1 MDKNSIIG
9 FILMGVLLF
18 GFTFYQADRSKKQYA
33 IYQAQQDSL
42 ALVEAQRQAELAL
55 LEGQPGQ
62 PGQAGQPGQSGEP
75 GQPGQ
80 SAKPARVYKDAAL
93 DDARNAEPQSVT
105 LENDKIALTFN
116 TKGAQP
122 QSAQLKEYTNYGGS
136 PLYLFNEGGNSY
148 NVHVYTGEYIS
159 TADVVVEVSE
169 HSDSTLVM
177 RLPFA
182 SGGYIEQKY
191 MLAQGS
197 YELKSELSFVE
208 MNCIPRNVSS
218 VDIDFT
224 TVMPRMEK
232 GYKNESQYSKLNYY
246 FSGEK
251 KPEELGKGG
260 KSASKKISSSLE
272 WFAFQQQFFSVIV
285 RAPKQFSSG
294 NLAINFLGENDPDH
308 NLMQC
313 SATMRADL
321 EQGGKITIPL
331 EYYLGPN
338 HFKTLNSLDH
348 KYEKIIPLGGW
359 LVGWFTRYFIIPM
372 FDFLHRYIA
381 NFGIIILIMTIII
394 KMVVLPLTYKS
405 YASSAKMNA
414 LKPYMEELNKKYP
427 NQDDAMKK
435 QQAIMDLYKRA
446 GVSPM
451 GGCLPTLL
459 TFPILWAMFRFF
471 PASIELRQQR
481 FLWAEDLSA
490 YDSIVNFGFNV
501 PLLGDHLS
509 LFALLM
515 AVVMWAYSKFTMSQQ
530 TVADDP
536 SAKSMQFMS
545 VWMMPIMMFFICN
558 NLSSGLSYYYLVSQL
573 ISIIQ
578 IFIIRKWCVK
588 PEAVIAKV
596 EASKGKPLPKSKW
609 QQRLEEAQK
618 LQEQQMRAQQKKG
631 GRR

>member
-9 FILMGVLLF
+9 FVLMGLLLF

-55 LEGQPGQ
+55 LEGVSEEQTSES
-62 PGQAGQPGQSGEP
+62 ASA
-75 GQPGQ
+75 
-80 SAKPARVYKDAAL
+80 AKPARVYKDAAL
-93 DDARNAEPQSVT
+93 DDARNAEAQTVY
-105 LENDKIALTFN
+105 LENDVLALAFS

-122 QSAQLKEYTNYGGS
+122 VSARLKDYTNYGGS
-136 PLYLFNEGGNSY
+136 ELYLFKEGGNSY
-148 NVHVYTGEYIS
+148 NVHVYAGEYIS
-159 TADVVVEVSE
+159 TGDFVFQLAEKT
-169 HSDSTLVM
+169 DSSVVM

-182 SGGYIEQKY
+182 SGGYIEQSY
-191 MLAQGS
+191 RLQPGS
-197 YELKSELSFVE
+197 YELKSELSFIG
-208 MNCIPRNVSS
+208 MNCIPRNVGS
-218 VDIDFT
+218 VDIDFN
-224 TVMPRMEK
+224 TVIPRMEK
-232 GYKNESQYSKLNYY
+232 GYKNESQYSKLDFYY
-246 FSGEK
+246 TGDK
-251 KPEELGKGG
+251 KPEELAKGG
-260 KSASKKISSSLE
+260 RSGSKKISSNLE
-272 WFAFQQQFFSVIV
+272 WFAFQQQFFSMIV
-285 RAPKQFSSG
+285 RAPGQFASG
-294 NLAINFLGENDPDH
+294 NLSLNFLGENDPDH
-308 NLMQC
+308 NLMRC
-313 SATMRADL
+313 DASMRVDINP
-321 EQGGKITIPL
+321 GRDVTIPI

-338 HFKTLNSLDH
+338 DFRTLKHLDH

-381 NFGIIILIMTIII
+381 NFGLIILIMTLVI
-394 KMVVLPLTYKS
+394 KTVVLPFTYKS

-427 NQDDAMKK
+427 NPDDAMKK
-435 QQAIMDLYKRA
+435 QQATMDLYKRA

-471 PASIELRQQR
+471 PASIQLRQQR

-490 YDSIVNFGFNV
+490 YDSIVDFGFNV

-515 AVVMWAYSKFTMSQQ
+515 AVVMWGYSKITMSQQ

-536 SAKSMQFMS
+536 TAKSMQFMS

-558 NLSSGLSYYYLVSQL
+558 NLSSGLSYYYLISQI

-578 IFIIRKWCVK
+578 IFVIRKWCVK
-588 PEAVIAKV
+588 PQAVIAKV
-596 EASKGKPLPKSKW
+596 EESKGKPLPKSKW

-618 LQEQQMRAQQKKG
+618 LQEQQLRAQQKKG